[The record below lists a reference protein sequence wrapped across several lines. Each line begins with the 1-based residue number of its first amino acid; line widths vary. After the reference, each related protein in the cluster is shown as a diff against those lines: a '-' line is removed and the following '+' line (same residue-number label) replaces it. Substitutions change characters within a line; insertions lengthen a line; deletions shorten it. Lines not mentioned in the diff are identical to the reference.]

1 MNIGEGEALSLWLN
15 VVALRG
21 REMIVASRV
30 SCTWGVGGLEVGPT
44 IGGLSHHELTSPSLK
59 ESPLHLQL
67 DL

>member
-1 MNIGEGEALSLWLN
+1 MDIGEGEALSLWLN
-15 VVALRG
+15 IVALRG

-30 SCTWGVGGLEVGPT
+30 SCTSGGLEVGPT
-44 IGGLSHHELTSPSLK
+44 IGGFFSHLTSPSLK